1 MVKQFLF
8 VDVLHQKNNLVVIE
22 PCHLPRMIID
32 QLDSIEISE
41 HSLAVLICKVLFN
54 KEPLYEVMTFGQQ
67 LINTA
72 DITDVHSYTI
82 LILTKVG

>member
-1 MVKQFLF
+1 MIKQFLF

-22 PCHLPRMIID
+22 PCHLPTMIID
-32 QLDSIEISE
+32 KLDSIER
-41 HSLAVLICKVLFN
+41 LTVLICKVLFN

-67 LINTA
+67 LIKTA
-72 DITDVHSYTI
+72 DITDVHSYTM